1 VAGGVEFVPC
11 SLPEARSLIDAGKVR
26 SLAVMATSRA
36 ALYPNVPTLKQAT
49 GSELGHW
56 RLARHRGTQGAAQ
69 GRWQEKLTAA
79 VKRVYDSKDYKDFM
93 VQRGFGMIW
102 GNSEEF
108 GRFMAKGDAD
118 MAAVMKTVGL
128 AK

>member
-1 VAGGVEFVPC
+1 M
-11 SLPEARSLIDAGKVR
+11 
-26 SLAVMATSRA
+26 MADKPA

-49 GSELGHW
+49 GSNWATGAW
-56 RLARHRGTQGAAQ
+56 RGIAAPK
-69 GRWQEKLTAA
+69 GLPKDIQEKLTAA

-102 GNSEEF
+102 GNSDEF

-128 AK
+128 VK

>member
-1 VAGGVEFVPC
+1 MLRVDEQH
-11 SLPEARSLIDAGKVR
+11 PE
-26 SLAVMATSRA
+26 
-36 ALYPNVPTLKQAT
+36 
-49 GSELGHW
+49 
-56 RLARHRGTQGAAQ
+56 
-69 GRWQEKLTAA
+69 
-79 VKRVYDSKDYKDFM
+79 DFM

-128 AK
+128 VK

>member
-1 VAGGVEFVPC
+1 
-11 SLPEARSLIDAGKVR
+11 
-26 SLAVMATSRA
+26 M
-36 ALYPNVPTLKQAT
+36 
-49 GSELGHW
+49 
-56 RLARHRGTQGAAQ
+56 
-69 GRWQEKLTAA
+69 
-79 VKRVYDSKDYKDFM
+79 YDSKDYKDFM